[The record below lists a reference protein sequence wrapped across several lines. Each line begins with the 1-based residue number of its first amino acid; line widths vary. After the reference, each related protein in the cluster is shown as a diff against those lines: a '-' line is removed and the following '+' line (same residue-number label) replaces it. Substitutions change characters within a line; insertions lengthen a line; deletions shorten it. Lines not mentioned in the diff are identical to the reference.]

1 MTHEFRAEAY
11 VRGYH
16 AYKDLWATVVGQ
28 RLDTRPEEENPVDR
42 FAVAVLYEENIVGH
56 LPKGKLGRYAKTVS
70 YFLKAKARN
79 SCTVIVTG
87 NPVNLGDKKGM
98 QVPCQLLFNGSEDHI
113 AVLQRELVDME
124 I

>member
-1 MTHEFRAEAY
+1 MS
-11 VRGYH
+11 
-16 AYKDLWATVVGQ
+16 
-28 RLDTRPEEENPVDR
+28 EEENPVDR

-113 AVLQRELVDME
+113 AVLQRELADME